1 MWDAERGRDR
11 FIIYTVLLFS
21 SLFSLLA
28 TGNYMEA
35 GN

>member
-11 FIIYTVLLFS
+11 FIIYTVLLS
-21 SLFSLLA
+21 TA